1 LAFVFPDFFGQTNNS
16 FQEGKERKF
25 VPRSNLKGSSNLLEI
40 KSEIQQILFS
50 EKMKKSLYKHIP
62 AKNVNDRWFCLS
74 DDCESKGQSF
84 KYIGGLREH
93 FMKKHATED
102 QKHFPCQICGRRF
115 GTVGLRNRHHQKS
128 HKEEME
134 YGDSST
140 DQMFDQQLI
149 LPDHAIPLKKENDHD
164 KQQKAHHAENGEYK
178 CSTCDEKFSQQN
190 LLDKHQESHFN
201 ATSRATKTREQILF
215 SERKKKRLLKNI
227 PSRNEDDQWYCLSG
241 DCELMGVSFKY
252 IGGLREHYMKK
263 HATENEKLFPC
274 DVCGKRFGTFG
285 LKNRHQKTHENALEF
300 ACYSCE
306 QSFDEQLF
314 LDEHIMEY
322 HPIPSRQENDSWY
335 CLSGECESR
344 DQVFKSITDLHD
356 HFMEEH
362 APEDQKHF
370 PCKVCG
376 KLFGTF
382 SLQKKHQKTYH
393 TDMAEYAK
401 YECSSCDKKFRQLKL
416 FDRHMR
422 THSTEPRRKKIAPK
436 LFQCDTCGKSFHR
449 QLTLHKHL
457 LVHTEDNS
465 QTRQFF
471 CDQCGKAYKFAQD
484 LREHKERH
492 SDTVIPCELCDM
504 TFKGH
509 IHYRK
514 HFLYKHRL
522 IHECHICHKKFSYQ
536 SVLKTHLAGHTGERP
551 YVCDICG
558 ASYQGQSSLNSH
570 IASVHEK
577 RQRVKDKFCTMCEKS
592 FYTNSKLKLHMSYHT
607 EERNHVCDECGKSF
621 KVKQHLMHHME
632 SHGNINIQ
640 CEHCDRMFNSQT
652 YYQKHLRRKHH
663 L

>member
-1 LAFVFPDFFGQTNNS
+1 M
-16 FQEGKERKF
+16 
-25 VPRSNLKGSSNLLEI
+25 EI

-140 DQMFDQQLI
+140 DQMLDQQL
-149 LPDHAIPLKKENDHD
+149 LLADHAIPPRKENDQ
-164 KQQKAHHAENGEYK
+164 KNQQKAHPAENGEYK

-190 LLDKHQESHFN
+190 LLEKHQESHSN
-201 ATSRATKTREQILF
+201 TTSIRASKTREQILF
-215 SERKKKRLLKNI
+215 SEKKKKRLLKNI

-241 DCELMGVSFKY
+241 DCESMGVSFKY

-263 HATENEKLFPC
+263 HATENEKHFPC
-274 DVCGKRFGTFG
+274 DICGKRFGTFG

-344 DQVFKSITDLHD
+344 DQVFKSISDLHD

-362 APEDQKHF
+362 ATEDQKHF

-382 SLQKKHQKTYH
+382 NLQKKHQKTYH
-393 TDMAEYAK
+393 TDMEEYAK

-457 LVHTEDNS
+457 LVHTEDHS

-640 CEHCDRMFNSQT
+640 CQHCDRMFNSQT